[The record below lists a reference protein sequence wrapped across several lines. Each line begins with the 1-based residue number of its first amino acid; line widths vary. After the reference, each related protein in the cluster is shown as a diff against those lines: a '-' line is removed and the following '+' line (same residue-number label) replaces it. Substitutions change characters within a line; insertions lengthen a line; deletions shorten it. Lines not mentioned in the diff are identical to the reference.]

1 MFLSKLAPC
10 ALVVALV
17 HASPVPKAPTRVVRR
32 ELPEPSSYPLGDAC
46 DHEWKYL
53 NFNKDD
59 DTDKARLEMLHDV
72 LCSGEL
78 RALAAYG
85 ETAATGNGAP
95 YQRYFPPNE
104 DDDNTQE
111 KVASVLKFF
120 TGESSADGMI
130 GKIVEEFIIDNLGK
144 SKCLRPNISFATL
157 FLTLTHRRLCRG
169 LRGGSRLYGRHKL
182 GLHDERRG

>member
-17 HASPVPKAPTRVVRR
+17 HANPVPKAPTRVVRR

-130 GKIVEEFIIDNLGK
+130 GKIVEEFIIDNLGE
-144 SKCLRPNISFATL
+144 SPMPAPQCFV
-157 FLTLTHRRLCRG
+157 
-169 LRGGSRLYGRHKL
+169 RHIVP
-182 GLHDERRG
+182 HADT